1 MIPEDFAT
9 QIPRHQ
15 FSLGVVAGSL
25 AMVLCARA
33 NLRGVAEALAL
44 SWSWWAGGGAVGSY
58 YSVRLWLMRVGLYQL
73 NCPQQQADDW
83 MWIVDHTMQSGERK
97 CLIIVGIRQ
106 SAWDA
111 KDRVLGHE
119 DVTLIDLVPVT
130 QSTGEVVY
138 QQLEAATAK
147 TGVPRA
153 IVSDDG
159 RDLHKGIG
167 LFREAHPTTA
177 WLYDIKHKTAC
188 LLKHELEH
196 DASWLAFVGEVNLF
210 KQRVSVTP
218 LACLLPPQ
226 QRGKAR
232 YLNVDVLVA
241 WAEKKLAVLD
251 RPEVLDEVELDAAAV
266 EAKLGWLRGFA
277 PQVRGWREML
287 EVMEATEH
295 YVRHQGIHREAAE
308 ALATVLPQPTSQAAC
323 KLRQQ
328 LIEFVREEGQ
338 QAEEGERLLG
348 SSEVLESII
357 GKYKQVAGERG
368 QHGLTGIVLSLGA
381 LVGRVTVTAVQ
392 AAMTTVSNHAVWQ
405 WCRSHLGPTVQSL
418 RHRITL
424 ALNSE
429 QKQKQ
434 LPLPES

>member
-1 MIPEDFAT
+1 
-9 QIPRHQ
+9 
-15 FSLGVVAGSL
+15 
-25 AMVLCARA
+25 MVLCARA
-33 NLRGVAEALAL
+33 NLRGVPEALAL

-111 KDRVLGHE
+111 EERVLGHE

-153 IVSDDG
+153 IVSDGG

-177 WLYDIKHKTAC
+177 WLYDVKHKTAC

-196 DASWLAFVGEVNLF
+196 DPSWQAFVGEVNLF

-241 WAEKKLAVLD
+241 WAEKSLALLD
-251 RPEVLDEVELDAAAV
+251 RPELLDELPLDAAAV
-266 EAKLGWLRGFA
+266 EAKLGWLRAFA

-295 YVRHQGIHREAAE
+295 YVRHQGIHREAAQ
-308 ALATVLPQPTSQAAC
+308 ALTTVLPQPTSQAAC

-328 LIEFVREEGQ
+328 LIEFVRDEAQ
-338 QAEEGERLLG
+338 QAGEGERLLG

-392 AAMTTVSNHAVWQ
+392 TAMTTVTNQHVWQ

-418 RHRITL
+418 RHRLTL